1 MMGGR
6 RRPGALTRATVAWV
20 TAAWATMRAGE
31 AIVGAGAMRSVRVI
45 GVTWVGVWRGTGG
58 AYREGLTELGQ
69 EEQGCPNWKG
79 RQRRRGG
86 TLQAGRALGQR
97 APSGL
102 RAAPLSAPELGP

>member
-45 GVTWVGVWRGTGG
+45 GVTWVGVWRGTG
-58 AYREGLTELGQ
+58 
-69 EEQGCPNWKG
+69 
-79 RQRRRGG
+79 
-86 TLQAGRALGQR
+86 
-97 APSGL
+97 
-102 RAAPLSAPELGP
+102 